1 MLKPPSDEAYLEV
14 RESVDDNYRQPVRID
29 NVGYSLRADAVAP
42 IKVRKKMVKD
52 HIEEDEGPVPLPEK
66 WVGYHG
72 GIVLCPHKCKTAAH
86 DQRDAASD
94 KKHYRFLELIS
105 PVKIVHVFSIS
116 MSHSIGDPQF
126 SFQDPKHEEPWTKIY
141 KHFNS

>member
-1 MLKPPSDEAYLEV
+1 V
-14 RESVDDNYRQPVRID
+14 
-29 NVGYSLRADAVAP
+29 
-42 IKVRKKMVKD
+42 VKD
-52 HIEEDEGPVPLPEK
+52 HIEEDQSPVPLPEK
-66 WVGYHG
+66 GVGYNG
-72 GIVLCPHKCKTAAH
+72 GIVFCPNKSKTAAH

-116 MSHSIGDPQF
+116 MSHSIGDSQF
-126 SFQDPKHEEPWTKIY
+126 SFHDQKNKEPWTKIY